1 MHQGLL
7 WNKYK
12 QLTCKIEPQRGK
24 AMAHVIAMELRNA
37 AHSIPRQ
44 HNKPVLLNILALQQ
58 VDTLLPACQCSSEL

>member
-44 HNKPVLLNILALQQ
+44 HNKPVLLNILTMQQ
-58 VDTLLPACQCSSEL
+58 VDRLLLAP